1 MLGILRLLFASRPET
16 PCYLTPIIAPI
27 QQAPD
32 QSLSPA
38 ERALAWR
45 VPFLRLKR
53 KFLTPAVNERI
64 VELPWVLRTLAAFPG
79 SRVLDF
85 GCSNSPLALE
95 LAALG
100 HKVVGA
106 DLRPYGYA
114 HPNLELVQGDFLQAQ
129 MPANSF
135 DAVVAVSAV
144 EHVGLEGVYGGP
156 AHETGDRTIVRKFLE
171 VLKPGGALLL
181 TVPFG
186 LAGENPGYRVYDSSS
201 LARLLDGFEV
211 REKRF
216 FLGEKQLTWIEV
228 PEERL
233 KGVPS
238 HEGGLTQ
245 GVALVHAAKPA

>member
-1 MLGILRLLFASRPET
+1 MRGLLKLLFSERPET

-53 KFLTPAVNERI
+53 KLLTPAVNERI
-64 VELPWVLRTLAAFPG
+64 VELPWVLQKLAAFPG

-85 GCSNSPLALE
+85 GCSNSPLSLE
-95 LAALG
+95 MAALG

-106 DLRPYGYA
+106 DLRPYGYT
-114 HPNLELVQGDFLQAQ
+114 HPNFELIQGDFLRI
-129 MPANSF
+129 PAPEKAF
-135 DAVVAVSAV
+135 DVVVAVSAV
-144 EHVGLEGVYGGP
+144 EHVGLGGVYGGP
-156 AHETGDRTIVRKFLE
+156 AQESGDRIIVRKFLE
-171 VLKPGGALLL
+171 VLKPGGVLLL

-186 LAGENPGYRVYDSSS
+186 LAGENPGYRVYDSAS
-201 LARLLDGFEV
+201 LARLLEGYEV
-211 REKRF
+211 RERRF
-216 FLGEKQLTWIEV
+216 FLGERQLSWIEV

-233 KGVPS
+233 KSVPS
-238 HEGGLTQ
+238 HEEGLTQ
-245 GVALVHAAKPA
+245 GVALVLAAKPA